1 MATSKP
7 QFFDTADPDSM
18 LAPALE
24 AKWSPEGAPL
34 PPAPTP
40 PAPRPHRIIV
50 KAVNWLGDLVMSGPA
65 LHAIHDAFPGAH
77 LAVLVR
83 RELASFFDGA
93 MWVDEVIPYRLRGGV
108 AGLGDQLSIVRR
120 IRAGHFDLAVVLP
133 TSFQSAMELMAA
145 YSGVPARGR
154 SPGFMLTHKARRAPA
169 SGAHP
174 PGVSLADDGRDAARG
189 AAGAYHLDVNVES
202 RDKRAVARAAPSAA
216 RPPADRACAGNLY
229 GPAKE

>member
-24 AKWSPEGAPL
+24 AEWSREGAPL
-34 PPAPTP
+34 APAPNLRP
-40 PAPRPHRIIV
+40 LLSPRPHRIIV

-93 MWVDEVIPYRLRGGV
+93 MWVNEVI
-108 AGLGDQLSIVRR
+108 
-120 IRAGHFDLAVVLP
+120 
-133 TSFQSAMELMAA
+133 
-145 YSGVPARGR
+145 
-154 SPGFMLTHKARRAPA
+154 
-169 SGAHP
+169 
-174 PGVSLADDGRDAARG
+174 
-189 AAGAYHLDVNVES
+189 
-202 RDKRAVARAAPSAA
+202 
-216 RPPADRACAGNLY
+216 
-229 GPAKE
+229 